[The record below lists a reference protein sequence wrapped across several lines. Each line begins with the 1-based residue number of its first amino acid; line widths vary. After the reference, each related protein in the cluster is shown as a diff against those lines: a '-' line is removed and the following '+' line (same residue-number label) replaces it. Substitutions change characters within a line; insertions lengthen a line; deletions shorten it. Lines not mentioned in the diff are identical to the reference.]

1 MGSNCKYVPI
11 RIKKKKNNNNNIKD
25 SLLDIIT
32 MSSDKNTN
40 LNMKIYI
47 IILKYKYGKIS
58 DEEDINSNEKLNEV
72 LIPGDISEDIKEEI
86 LNKYETNIK
95 EKKGNSIDNYSLVLH
110 NDETKQRINVF
121 TIKMD
126 ENTQYDLD
134 EINFY

>member
-1 MGSNCKYVPI
+1 MGSNY
-11 RIKKKKNNNNNIKD
+11 
-25 SLLDIIT
+25 IIT

-58 DEEDINSNEKLNEV
+58 DEEGNELIHIKNYNIDINSNEKLNEV

>member
-47 IILKYKYGKIS
+47 IILK
-58 DEEDINSNEKLNEV
+58 
-72 LIPGDISEDIKEEI
+72 
-86 LNKYETNIK
+86 
-95 EKKGNSIDNYSLVLH
+95 
-110 NDETKQRINVF
+110 
-121 TIKMD
+121 
-126 ENTQYDLD
+126 
-134 EINFY
+134 